1 MSLVNCHCRAIGR
14 IEPITIT
21 PNSFNKPRPSNIS
34 LNHFLTNLTDIY
46 ANNLLFSCFLALPP
60 PRFFRLAVGDSKI
73 DRNNLLKNTR
83 Y

>member
-21 PNSFNKPRPSNIS
+21 PNSFNKPRPSSIN

-46 ANNLLFSCFLALPP
+46 ANNLLFSCIVAVPP
-60 PRFFRLAVGDSKI
+60 HIFSISCWRRQH
-73 DRNNLLKNTR
+73 
-83 Y
+83 